1 MNKYCYTPEVI
12 SEWER
17 VCERL
22 KKSGYDLSKIRIAV
36 EDPEMKKRKNIN

>member
-1 MNKYCYTPEVI
+1 MNKYCYTPEII

-22 KKSGYDLSKIRIAV
+22 KKSGYDLSKIKIV
-36 EDPEMKKRKNIN
+36 EKYPEHESKKAN